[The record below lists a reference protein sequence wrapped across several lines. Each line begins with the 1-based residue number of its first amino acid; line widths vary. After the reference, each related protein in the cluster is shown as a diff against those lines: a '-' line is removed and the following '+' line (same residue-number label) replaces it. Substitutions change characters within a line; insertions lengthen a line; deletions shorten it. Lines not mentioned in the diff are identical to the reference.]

1 MHCVKRPRMAWPS
14 DWRCAREEARPEN
27 TAPEHDGKNGDQP
40 LDIRSYTCIL
50 VCYET
55 AGLSDT
61 AGQANRGVPAE
72 TPCVCCTPCIAL
84 WSWRLPGRM
93 PRWGIA
99 RGRRSPARG
108 PGARRGT
115 RKVMRH
121 CIPCIALR
129 ARRSRSGSLRS
140 AHTGLRKIDP
150 GSWIRVGRKC
160 ASFLPS
166 HTVRSW
172 AEGLWF
178 PQHRAS
184 PSLYYT
190 SRVRPRPAC
199 PAGERG
205 WKATTETECSSRP
218 RPARPDGE

>member
-1 MHCVKRPRMAWPS
+1 MTPRAFRTLPGRSTVASRGNSLRLLHTMHCVMVMAVTWTDAS
-14 DWRCAREEARPEN
+14 VGHRE
-27 TAPEHDGKNGDQP
+27 
-40 LDIRSYTCIL
+40 
-50 VCYET
+50 
-55 AGLSDT
+55 
-61 AGQANRGVPAE
+61 
-72 TPCVCCTPCIAL
+72 
-84 WSWRLPGRM
+84 
-93 PRWGIA
+93 
-99 RGRRSPARG
+99 GRRSPARG

-129 ARRSRSGSLRS
+129 TRRSRSGSLRS
-140 AHTGLRKIDP
+140 PHPGLRKIDP

-172 AEGLWF
+172 GEGPWF
-178 PQHRAS
+178 PQPRAS

-190 SRVRPRPAC
+190 SRLRPRPAC

>member
-1 MHCVKRPRMAWPS
+1 MTGA
-14 DWRCAREEARPEN
+14 AREEARPEN

-61 AGQANRGVPAE
+61 AGQANRGAPAE

-115 RKVMRH
+115 RKVMAALHPMH
-121 CIPCIALR
+121 CVKGAAVPVRLASLGTHWPAQNRPRIVDQ
-129 ARRSRSGSLRS
+129 SGSEVCQFSSVTHGTFL
-140 AHTGLRKIDP
+140 
-150 GSWIRVGRKC
+150 GRRPLVPPAQGVALVVLHK
-160 ASFLPS
+160 
-166 HTVRSW
+166 
-172 AEGLWF
+172 
-178 PQHRAS
+178 
-184 PSLYYT
+184 
-190 SRVRPRPAC
+190 SRET
-199 PAGERG
+199 PAGLPGR
-205 WKATTETECSSRP
+205 
-218 RPARPDGE
+218 